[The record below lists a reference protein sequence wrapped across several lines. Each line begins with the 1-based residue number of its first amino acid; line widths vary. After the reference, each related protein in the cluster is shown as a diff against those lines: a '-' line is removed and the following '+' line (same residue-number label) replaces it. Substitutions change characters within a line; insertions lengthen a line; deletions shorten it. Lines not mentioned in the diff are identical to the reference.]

1 MVTFIR
7 AIDYLF
13 QFIEILI
20 IVRIFMNIFRV
31 SLDNILGQA
40 IVSLT
45 DPILAPAQM
54 IMHKLGL
61 DRGMIDFS
69 PWVAILFLRLI
80 LYFII
85 NLVR

>member
-1 MVTFIR
+1 MAIFIR
-7 AIDYLF
+7 AIDLLF
-13 QFIEILI
+13 QLLEILI
-20 IVRIFMNIFRV
+20 VIRIFMNIFRV
-31 SLDNILGQA
+31 SLDNMLGQA

-54 IMHKLGL
+54 LMHKLRL

-69 PWVAILFLRLI
+69 PWVAILSLRLI

-85 NLVR
+85 NIVR